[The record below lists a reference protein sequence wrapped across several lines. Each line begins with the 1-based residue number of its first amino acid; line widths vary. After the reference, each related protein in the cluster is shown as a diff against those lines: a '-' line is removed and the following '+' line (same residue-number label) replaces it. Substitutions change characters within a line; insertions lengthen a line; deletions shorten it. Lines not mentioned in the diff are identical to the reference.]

1 MYMKIHRT
9 PRQGDIVAVCDQE
22 LLNRT
27 LEWNGLSVP
36 VSEHFYGT
44 DLATDEEV
52 CAAMRMAMCVNL
64 MGTKAFA
71 CAKKLNLVD
80 EGGCLMLGDV
90 PHAQI
95 YRI

>member
-1 MYMKIHRT
+1 MYMKIHHT
-9 PRQGDIVAVCDQE
+9 PREGDIVAVCDRE
-22 LLNRT
+22 LINQT
-27 LEWNGLSVP
+27 LEWNGLAVP
-36 VSEHFYGT
+36 VSEYFYGT
-44 DLATDEEV
+44 TPATEEEV

-64 MGTKAFA
+64 MGRKAFA

-80 EGGCLMLGDV
+80 AEGCLMLGDI